1 MTSLRIQKHRQGRYN
16 SYKASLYACLAS
28 LLTCYSAMVA
38 SEPTSRSLN
47 TWQVPFDY
55 TSALIH
61 VPYRELTSSEK
72 PWHLCALYPHLKDP
86 YWLSVNYGMV
96 SESERLDVNLT
107 VFEAGGYPQVGNQLK
122 QIQQCVDNNADAIVL
137 GAVSFA
143 SLESSLVKIAQH
155 TPIIAAVNDISDP
168 GISAK
173 VGVSWYSMGKKVGD
187 YLASR
192 HPKGSPKVD
201 IAWFPGPHGAGWVHF
216 LEAGFRAALANSSV
230 NILSVRWGDT
240 GKEIQRNLLQE
251 VLSEHQDFDYIVGT
265 ALTADAAVSE
275 LLNKGLRGKI
285 QILSTYMTQ
294 NVLRGI
300 KRGHILAAPNDAP
313 VLQGRLAI
321 EQAVRVLENKVRYQ
335 HLGPNIEL
343 VNAKNIAL
351 FDPTSVL
358 PPTTFWPTFKVTSKA
373 SMGDE

>member
-1 MTSLRIQKHRQGRYN
+1 MI
-16 SYKASLYACLAS
+16 
-28 LLTCYSAMVA
+28 LLTCYSGMVA
-38 SEPTSRSLN
+38 NAATSRSLN
-47 TWQVPFDY
+47 TWEVPFDY
-55 TSALIH
+55 TSALIDI
-61 VPYRELTSSEK
+61 PYRELTSSSK

-96 SESERLDVNLT
+96 SESERLGVNLT

-122 QIQQCVDNNADAIVL
+122 QIQQCVDNKADAIVL

-143 SLESSLVKIAQH
+143 SLESTLIKIAQH

-168 GISAK
+168 GVSAK
-173 VGVSWYSMGKKVGD
+173 IGVSWYSMGNKVGD
-187 YLASR
+187 YLANR
-192 HPKGSPKVD
+192 HPKGSPEVN

-216 LEAGFRAALANSSV
+216 LEAGFRSALANSSV

-240 GKEIQRNLLQE
+240 GKEIERNLLQE
-251 VLSEHQDFDYIVGT
+251 VLSENQNFDYIVGT

-321 EQAVRVLENKVRYQ
+321 EQAVRVLEGQVRYQ
-335 HLGPNIEL
+335 HLGPTIEL
-343 VNAKNIAL
+343 INAQNITH

-358 PPTTFWPTFKVTSKA
+358 PPPTFWPTFKVTNKVI
-373 SMGDE
+373 MTDK

>member
-61 VPYRELTSSEK
+61 VPYREITSSEK

-173 VGVSWYSMGKKVGD
+173 VGVSWYSMGKRVGD
-187 YLASR
+187 YLADR

-201 IAWFPGPHGAGWVHF
+201 IAWFPGPHGEPRWPTVVSTFLAYAGAIQAKKF
-216 LEAGFRAALANSSV
+216 SV
-230 NILSVRWGDT
+230 TSCKKFCPSIKILTILSV
-240 GKEIQRNLLQE
+240 
-251 VLSEHQDFDYIVGT
+251 
-265 ALTADAAVSE
+265 
-275 LLNKGLRGKI
+275 
-285 QILSTYMTQ
+285 
-294 NVLRGI
+294 
-300 KRGHILAAPNDAP
+300 P
-313 VLQGRLAI
+313 
-321 EQAVRVLENKVRYQ
+321 
-335 HLGPNIEL
+335 HLPQMPPS
-343 VNAKNIAL
+343 VNY
-351 FDPTSVL
+351 
-358 PPTTFWPTFKVTSKA
+358 
-373 SMGDE
+373 